1 MIDLTSR
8 IERLPFSRFHWR
20 LLLMGGFG
28 YTFDG
33 LDLAVVAFVL
43 PVLRGLW
50 SLSSVQ
56 VGVLGS
62 GTYVG
67 YLVGALLAGVLGDLI
82 GRRGVMMTALVVY
95 CAASLASAFAGD
107 WTTFLACRV
116 VAGLG
121 TGAESAIVAPFLAE
135 FVARRYRGRFTGS
148 LAGGFSLGFFAAALL
163 GYFAVPAAPWAWRA
177 VLALTAAPVLLLLW
191 WRRSLPESPRWLA
204 SVGRT
209 AEAER
214 VVGRMEREAQAGG
227 TSCPSPRRRCP

>member
-1 MIDLTSR
+1 MTDLTSR
-8 IERLPFSRFHWR
+8 IERLPFSPFHWK
-20 LLLMGGFG
+20 LLLMGGLG

-82 GRRGVMMTALVVY
+82 GRRAVMMSALVIY
-95 CAASLASAFAGD
+95 CAASLASAFAND
-107 WTTFLACRV
+107 WTAFLACRV
-116 VAGLG
+116 VAGAG

-135 FVARRYRGRFTGS
+135 FVASRYRGRFTES
-148 LAGGFSLGFFAAALL
+148 LAGFFSFGFFGAALL
-163 GYFAVPAAPWAWRA
+163 GYFAVPAAPSA
-177 VLALTAAPVLLLLW
+177 
-191 WRRSLPESPRWLA
+191 
-204 SVGRT
+204 
-209 AEAER
+209 
-214 VVGRMEREAQAGG
+214 
-227 TSCPSPRRRCP
+227 